1 MKRNFTSI
9 RLYLLKC
16 TMMGVMV
23 MGSLSPASALNLKE
37 INNSATIDK
46 PISGKITSA
55 EDNSGVPGVSV
66 VLKGSMSGT
75 NTDAEGNYKI
85 DVPGNS
91 SILVISA
98 VGFVTQE
105 ITVGAKSVVDVTL
118 AVDLKTLTE
127 VVVVGYGTQKKSQTT
142 GAISSVSA
150 KEITEM
156 PITNLG
162 QALQGRTAGVDVSQA
177 GSRPGAAPK
186 ILIRGRRSFNAGN
199 DPLYV
204 VDGIPLSAGYEDIN
218 PNDIQSMEVLKDATA
233 TAIYGARGA
242 NGVVLVT
249 TKRGGAKGKTTVTY
263 DTYFGQSQA
272 LNKLELFNGPEFAE
286 YVREAYRSTKNSQGQ
301 IIYTDA
307 NGVYVPSGKSDPAAD
322 AKIAVLGGDPNVKAG
337 IDAGRST
344 DYQDLILKKG
354 FQQNHTLGVQGGNE
368 RTQFYISAGVFQDK
382 GITKGLDYTRTSVRT
397 NIDHSINKRLKVGI
411 SSYLMF
417 SNRNG
422 EVLNPY
428 SFTINQNPLG
438 APYKEDGSINFQP
451 TNDALLTNPLAEVV
465 KGAQVDNTKK
475 YRMFNSIYAEV
486 QILDGL
492 KYRVNFGPDITIAR
506 MGRFIGGQTNAR
518 KGGDAQAS
526 NLNRF
531 GFNWTIEN
539 ILTYNKTFNNKHN
552 LGVTMVQSIQ
562 RDRFENFGV
571 NVQGVP
577 VESQQFYNVGNAST
591 ILPPSSILTQWTINS
606 FLGRINYDFNDKYLV
621 TLTLRRDGSSRFGE
635 NTKWGNFPGI
645 AAGWNISNEPFLKG
659 TQWLDLLKLRAGWG
673 KVGNQGVAPYQTQGL
688 LNRTVYAWDNTG
700 AYGYRPGTI
709 GNKDLRWESSA
720 STNIGVDFSILA
732 GRVQGSLEVYQTNT
746 TDLLLSD
753 QLPGSIGYS
762 AVTRNVGETRNR
774 GVEIGITTT
783 NINSKGGFKWSTD
796 LQFTK
801 NKEAIVSLYNGK
813 VDDVGNKWFIGQ
825 PLNSFFDYKKIGIW
839 QISEA
844 EQAKK
849 YYPGDQNN
857 ALGAGVGQVKVQDTN
872 NDGLINA
879 QDRVLLGSDVP
890 DFSMGLTNRF
900 SYKGF
905 DLSIFFFGRFG
916 QKIISGF
923 HQDNNAL
930 AGRYQQIK
938 VDYWTPEN
946 PNAQYPRP
954 FSSQEFP
961 QYNTTLIYFNGS
973 FIKLRNINAGYTFTN
988 NLTKRLGLE
997 SLRLFTSIQQ
1007 PKIWSSFISKYNGV
1021 DPETDGTAVNNG
1033 VTPATK
1039 VWTFGLN
1046 VKF

>member
-1 MKRNFTSI
+1 MKQNFTSI
-9 RLYLLKC
+9 SRYLLGLAL
-16 TMMGVMV
+16 TGVLGMSNV
-23 MGSLSPASALNLKE
+23 AHAKSLPLVIKE
-37 INNSATIDK
+37 RTVDRTVSGTIVA
-46 PISGKITSA
+46 A
-55 EDNSGVPGVSV
+55 EDNLAVPGVSV
-66 VLKGSMSGT
+66 VLKGTRSGT
-75 NTDAEGNYKI
+75 NTDADGNFKI
-85 DVPGNS
+85 DIVDDKS
-91 SILVISA
+91 VLVFSA

-105 ITVGAKSVVDVTL
+105 VVVGNKSTFAIALVSDMKAL
-118 AVDLKTLTE
+118 SE

-162 QALQGRTAGVDVSQA
+162 QALQGRTAGVDVSQS
-177 GSRPGAAPK
+177 GSKPGAAPK

-272 LNKLELFNGPEFAE
+272 LNKLELFSGPEFAE

-307 NGVYVPSGKSDPAAD
+307 NGNYVPTGKSDPAAE

-344 DYQDLILKKG
+344 DYQDLILRKG
-354 FQQNHTLGVQGGNE
+354 FQQNHTLGVQGGSD

-382 GITKGLDYTRTSVRT
+382 GITKGLDFTRTSVRT
-397 NIDHSINKRLKVGI
+397 NIDHNINKRLKVGI
-411 SSYLMF
+411 SSYLMY

-422 EVLNPY
+422 ENLNPY

-438 APYKEDGSINFQP
+438 APYKEDGSINFAP
-451 TNDALLTNPLAEVV
+451 TNDALLTNPLAEIVD
-465 KGAQVDNTKK
+465 GAQVDNTKK
-475 YRMFNSIYAEV
+475 YRIFNSIYAEV

-492 KYRVNFGPDITIAR
+492 KYRVNFGPDITVSR
-506 MGRFIGGQTNAR
+506 WGRFIGAQTNAR

-531 GFNWTIEN
+531 GFNWTVEN
-539 ILTYNKTFNNKHN
+539 ILSYNKTFNNKHN
-552 LGVTMVQSIQ
+552 LGVTLVQSIQ
-562 RDRFENFGV
+562 RDRFENFGT

-577 VESQQFYNVGNAST
+577 VEKQQFYNMGNAS
-591 ILPPSSILTQWTINS
+591 SILQTVSGLSEWTINS
-606 FLGRINYDFNDKYLV
+606 FLGRLNYDFNDKYLI

-635 NTKWGNFPGI
+635 NTKWGNFPGV
-645 AAGWNISNEPFLKG
+645 AVGWNISNEPFLKS
-659 TQWLDLLKLRAGWG
+659 TPWLDLLKLRAGWG

-688 LNRTVYAWDNTG
+688 LARTVYAWDNTG
-700 AYGYRPGTI
+700 AFGYRPGSI
-709 GNKDLRWESSA
+709 GNPDLRWESSA
-720 STNIGVDFSILA
+720 STNVGVDFSLLA

-753 QLPGSIGYS
+753 QLPGSIGFS

-774 GVEIGITTT
+774 GIELGITTT
-783 NINSKGGFKWSTD
+783 NVNSKGGFKWNTD
-796 LQFTK
+796 FQFTK
-801 NKEAIVSLYNGK
+801 NTEAIVSLYNGK
-813 VDDVGNKWFIGQ
+813 VDDVGNRWFIGK
-825 PLNSFFDYKKIGIW
+825 PLNSFFDYKKEGIW

-849 YYPGDQNN
+849 FYPGDQNN

-872 NDGLINA
+872 GDGVINA
-879 QDRVLLGSDVP
+879 DDRVLLGSDVP

-905 DLSIFFFGRFG
+905 DLSFFLFGRFG
-916 QKIISGF
+916 QTIISGF

-938 VDYWTPEN
+938 VDYWTPDN
-946 PNAQYPRP
+946 PDAQFPRP

-961 QYNTTLIYFNGS
+961 QYNRTLIYFDGS
-973 FIKLRNINAGYTFTN
+973 FIKLRNINAGYTFPN
-988 NLTKRLGLE
+988 RLTSKLGLE
-997 SLRLFTSIQQ
+997 SLRIFTSIQQ

-1033 VTPATK
+1033 ITPATR